1 MSFKS
6 LIVATLT
13 MLLIP
18 TFVMAQ
24 PIAISTQAGWF
35 GQAAATREADEI
47 AANVKGVELFTP
59 DDQDALAGWV
69 ESHTGGSMAIL
80 ILCGQFPDTIY
91 EPGNG
96 QAEDSLAEKF
106 LDAGN
111 MILNTGDYMF
121 YVVNGAGTNAAGG
134 LQTMMDIGDIVMWD
148 DNTAVKVTD
157 DGREYTPTLADFQ
170 TDRPFH
176 LDQLG
181 DDWEAETILAQN
193 DAGTRAD
200 PVIVKH
206 KKTGG
211 RLGIFYQTAG
221 QDDDPRG
228 EVISEFLN
236 SYVSV
241 EPAGKVASTWAAIK
255 SR

>member
-1 MSFKS
+1 
-6 LIVATLT
+6 

-24 PIAISTQAGWF
+24 HIAISTQAGWF
-35 GQAAATREADEI
+35 GQAAADREAQEI
-47 AANVKGVELFTP
+47 ADNVAGVELFTP
-59 DDQDALAGWV
+59 DDQAALATWV
-69 ESHTGGSMAIL
+69 ENHTGDGMDIL

-91 EPGNG
+91 APGNA
-96 QAEDSLAEKF
+96 QADDSLAELF

-134 LQTMMDIGDIVMWD
+134 LQTMMDIADITMWD
-148 DNTAVKVTD
+148 DNTAVTVTA
-157 DGREYTPTLADFQ
+157 DGAQLAGLVDFQ

-176 LDQLG
+176 LDELG
-181 DDWEAETILAQN
+181 DDWEVEFSFAQN

-206 KKTGG
+206 KATNG

-228 EVISEFLN
+228 EVISAYLN
-236 SYVSV
+236 SDFVVAV
-241 EPAGKVASTWAAIK
+241 EPAGKVASTWATIK